1 MSVSFFIYTASF
13 LLIHFIRTGSFLLTA
28 NASTVLAVYIM
39 SWAAGGLAAGS
50 FRNRAVRSLSSRL
63 NKIWISFII
72 AFGLSSLILTMLSH
86 ISSSR
91 VTLAASFLTALSI
104 EVMMEFIRS
113 LNKQIEFKP
122 KKKKINSYF
131 VMLDFSILT
140 IVLAIFNFYKF
151 GIENLNENNL
161 LITLAIYLGWFV
173 SSFTSHQFR
182 LVEERNVWSSIS
194 VQVKNFILI
203 IAAVSAIV
211 FLLRISDDYRALYLW
226 SVFFYSLL
234 SLVLTLYLFA
244 DKMNPKVDS
253 VISRFLT
260 AFEMKEIEN
269 PREIHSNGKYS
280 LHSEVVSDDKLIQR
294 LRNNYLRGYDF
305 VFSFLEKKLDLS
317 TFDLR
322 NSVIIRSAD
331 MFNLLSLPDQ
341 NLELFIN
348 LREINDF
355 SLINSYF
362 VGLNKRL
369 VDGGI
374 YVGSVE
380 PIRNRYQRFVKKY
393 PFLTAH
399 LFYFFDFIWYRVLPK
414 VPMIRKILT
423 AFTKGRNRA
432 LSLTEAFGRLYYCG
446 FEIIGIKEIDNL
458 IYFAVKKFREPI
470 SETNPSY
477 SLIFKTKRQGKD
489 GKEIFVYK
497 IRTMHPYSEYLQEF
511 VYEINNLEIGG
522 KFKNDFRITKLGRFL
537 RKVWVDE
544 LPMLYNLIRG
554 DIKLFGVRP
563 ISQHYLS
570 LYSPEHQKR
579 RQKYKPGLIPP
590 FYSDMP
596 ETIEAIERSESKYF
610 DEYDKSPIKTDI
622 IYFCRAFKNIVF
634 RAKHSN

>member
-1 MSVSFFIYTASF
+1 MAVSFFIYIVSF
-13 LLIHFIRTGSFLLTA
+13 LLIHFIRTRIFLLDT
-28 NASTVLAVYIM
+28 NSTMVLAVYLF

-50 FRNRAVRSLSSRL
+50 FRNRTARSLISRL

-72 AFGLSSLILTMLSH
+72 AFGLSSIILSVFTE
-86 ISSSR
+86 ISASR
-91 VTLAASFLTALSI
+91 ITLVASFMTALTV
-104 EVMMEFIRS
+104 EVAMEFILS

-122 KKKKINSYF
+122 KKKRINSNF
-131 VMLDFSILT
+131 IMLDFSILT

-161 LITLAIYLGWFV
+161 LITLAIYLGWFI

-182 LVEERNVWSSIS
+182 LVEERNVWACIS

-211 FLLRISDDYRALYLW
+211 FVLKFSNEYRALYLW

-260 AFEMKEIEN
+260 TFEMKEIEK
-269 PREIHSNGKYS
+269 PKKIHSNGKYS
-280 LHSEVVSDDKLIQR
+280 LNAQSNTDEKLILR
-294 LRNNYLRGYDF
+294 LKNNYLRGYDS
-305 VFSFLEKKLDLS
+305 VFSFIDKKLDLT

-322 NSVIIRSAD
+322 KSVVIRSAD
-331 MFNLLSLPDQ
+331 MFNILALPDE

-348 LREINDF
+348 LHEINDF
-355 SLINSYF
+355 RLINSYF
-362 VGLNKRL
+362 GGLNKRL

-374 YVGSVE
+374 YIGCLE
-380 PIRNRYQRFVKKY
+380 PTRNRYLRFVKKY

-399 LFYFFDFIWYRVLPK
+399 LLYFFDFIWYRVIPK
-414 VPMIRKILT
+414 IPFIRKILF

-446 FEIIGIKEIDNL
+446 FEIIGLKEIDNL
-458 IYFAVKKFREPI
+458 IYFAVKKFQEPI
-470 SETNPSY
+470 SEKNPSY
-477 SLIFKTKRQGKD
+477 SLIFKTRRQGKG

-511 VYEINNLEIGG
+511 IYEINNLEIGG
-522 KFKNDFRITKLGRFL
+522 KFKDDFRITKLGSLL

-544 LPMLYNLIRG
+544 LPMLYNLIKG

-563 ISQHYLS
+563 ISKHYLS
-570 LYSPEHQKR
+570 LYSSEHQTR
-579 RQKYKPGLIPP
+579 RLKYKPGLIPP

-596 ETIEAIERSESKYF
+596 ETIDAIERSESKYF
-610 DEYDKSPIKTDI
+610 DLYDKSPIKTDI
-622 IYFCRAFKNIVF
+622 IYFFRAFKNIVF
-634 RAKHSN
+634 KAKHSK